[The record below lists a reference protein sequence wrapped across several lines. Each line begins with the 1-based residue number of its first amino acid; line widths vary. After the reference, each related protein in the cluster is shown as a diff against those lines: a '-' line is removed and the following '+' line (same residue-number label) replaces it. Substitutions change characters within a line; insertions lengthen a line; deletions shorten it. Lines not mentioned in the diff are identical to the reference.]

1 MYDILDKL
9 SENKVTVIFFASTS
23 RFYKEV
29 VCNAKKFSDYKE
41 IIENDLLKHIITVK
55 KTKNN
60 NPEQYKKE
68 FLLLGRLVDSYI
80 ADWKGFQIF
89 YNDKEGTKKKLVET
103 YNCYRDSLDEEITKN
118 YCTKKDN
125 CPFCCYKC
133 GIFTSSDIYSE
144 CFDDFEMFEYEH
156 NITPYGVFDKLGNFN
171 IDKEILVNDLIQKL
185 SRFSLCPNLDIEE
198 LKDSINDFPLS
209 INPNRD
215 KEWGYDIDDNN
226 KVIGIIKNKKSR
238 HIISH
243 SFSIEEIEDIN
254 RIFGDKN
261 DR

>member
-29 VCNAKKFSDYKE
+29 VCNAKKISDYKE

-60 NPEQYKKE
+60 NPELYKKE

-89 YNDKEGTKKKLVET
+89 YNDKEGTKKKLVDT
-103 YNCYRDSLDEEITKN
+103 YNCYRDSLDENITKN
-118 YCTKKDN
+118 YCTQKGD
-125 CPFCCYKC
+125 CPFCCCKC
-133 GIFTSSDIYSE
+133 GIFTSSDISSA

-156 NITPYGVFDKLGNFN
+156 NITPYGTFDKLGKFN
-171 IDKEILVNDLIQKL
+171 LNKDILVNDLFQKL

-198 LKDSINDFPLS
+198 LKYNIKKFPLS
-209 INPNRD
+209 INPNKDR
-215 KEWGYDIDDNN
+215 EWEYDVDNNN
-226 KVIGIIKNKKSR
+226 KVIGIIKRQKTR
-238 HIISH
+238 HIAQH
-243 SFSIEEIEDIN
+243 SFSLEEIEEIN
-254 RIFGDKN
+254 RIFGDNN